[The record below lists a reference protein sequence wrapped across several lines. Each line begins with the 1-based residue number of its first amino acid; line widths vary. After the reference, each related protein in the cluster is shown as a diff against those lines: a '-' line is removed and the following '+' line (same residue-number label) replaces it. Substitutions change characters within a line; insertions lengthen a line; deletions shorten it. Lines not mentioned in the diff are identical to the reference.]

1 MGRKSRAARLSAAME
16 EYFAAEEILNEVKE
30 MVITPEH
37 YPPRK
42 VAVEMIQDAVSR
54 IESARNQIEELHE
67 EMESWASNM
76 EGTNLECTEKYSTIS
91 VTVAVLNNAIDY
103 LDVEVKSDE
112 ELLTMPDDVLACYL
126 DEMIDTIE
134 NADGECQAAEFPGMF
149 G

>member
-1 MGRKSRAARLSAAME
+1 ME
-16 EYFAAEEILNEVKE
+16 EYFAADKILNEVKG
-30 MVITPEH
+30 MIVTPEQH
-37 YPPRK
+37 PPRK

-54 IESARNQIEELHE
+54 IESAREQIEELHE

-76 EGTNLECTEKYSTIS
+76 EGTNLEYTEKYSIIFDTA
-91 VTVAVLNNAIDY
+91 AVLNNAIDY

-112 ELLTMPDDVLACYL
+112 DLLTMPDDVLADYL

-134 NADGECQAAEFPGMF
+134 SADGECQAAEFPGMF